1 MAQESRLV
9 IVIDSQNAERNARNL
24 GNELVSIERK
34 GEFASKSMDS
44 LSVATRALAGHM
56 AGLLTVGS
64 AISKMDTYT
73 GLQNRLK
80 LVTNNQVELN
90 KATEDTFRIAQKTYS
105 AWDSVLQVYQRFSDN
120 AKTLNLTMDDTARL
134 TETVSKAVAISG
146 ASAEAAD
153 AALVQFG
160 QALASGTLRGEELNS
175 VMEQTPALAKAIAK
189 GMGITVG
196 ELRSVAAEGKI
207 TSQEIVKALR
217 NVESDVDA
225 LFAKTDITIGQSLTL
240 LNNEITKFV
249 GEAGKGSGAAQV
261 LAGSVQTLASNLDLI
276 ADGALVVG
284 IGYITRAI
292 LMKSA
297 AIKEGMASTLASRQ
311 ASVLNAQAEYAEAT
325 AALNAA
331 KAHLAN
337 VRATNAETQAKF
349 GATAA
354 ATRYA
359 QAQAAVT
366 AATNAQT
373 AAQIKLNTATSIAGR
388 LAKGAFGLIGGWAGV
403 ATLGVMGLA
412 AAYSYFNNKAEEAK
426 QKLAEQA
433 KVAEKA
439 DEELKKLTGN
449 DKAKAVND
457 LTTAF
462 NAQNKALE
470 KSSRAVGS
478 ALIDIENYAR
488 GNREVEK
495 ISQEARTG
503 TISYTE
509 AIERL
514 NKIKLP
520 TDLYE
525 NLKKQAAQY
534 DDNASKAS
542 LSAEKLKLLRVEVK
556 LGGNEAQNAAIQHQ
570 KQAYALENTGTAAET
585 AEQKLKKLRE
595 NANKSML
602 DDQYW
607 INNYIRNKQLLGEAG
622 AKDFADFTLA
632 WRKENEIGREVKL
645 SKEQLQVLHQQWEM
659 HQKVNALRDEA
670 TAAIN
675 EQNKALK
682 NQQKVLNVNAKVLA
696 NASKFGFADL
706 ESKYKL
712 PSGTLSAIHMIESRG
727 NAKAYNKETGATGGF
742 QFLDGTAKQYGVKD
756 RTDLAQ
762 SAEGA
767 AKYMSYLLKLFKGDL
782 EKAIRAYHAGEGN
795 VMKGKGIGKNNN
807 QYWKDYQSYM
817 AGINGYSAGDI
828 SSKEFGS
835 YLRDFAKTQ
844 EEIKQLQITYDSET
858 VARSKKREE
867 EINKA
872 TILGQLKLIPKI
884 NERFDAEEKLAQK
897 QFDFEVNGYKW
908 TEEQKLD
915 YTYETN
921 SLRLVAE
928 GKLSEDQRKVAL
940 DGLEQ
945 QKQQELELIQ
955 STREKQLLEA
965 KSSYM
970 GETELAIRRYQ
981 IELDEI
987 KKVADEKRKAGLL
1000 SANNMGQFQ
1009 TLDSASDKV
1018 FQSGFNASQQ
1028 VFQQN
1033 DPRGYAQWDLQNR
1046 YSTDAGGI
1054 LNTYIDQTNGINLI
1068 ADEEQRSSQLLAAR
1082 EQYLQSRKALDEKYA
1097 QDERDLNSS
1106 LFETQLGQLDSL
1118 TSQLSGY
1125 WSNMTGIVKNAAG
1138 EQSGIYKGMYIAQQA
1153 FAIGSATISAL
1164 QAYNQIL
1171 ASPWYLDVIS
1181 KSTAANLVLGMGMA
1195 NVGLIAGQTIAGFSD
1210 GGYTGSGGKYQ
1221 PAGIVHK
1228 GEVVWSQEDI
1238 KRWGGVGLVEK
1249 MRKSANPEAFINN
1262 HAINNTSAENVFNR
1276 SFLSSKAFNDNQNIS
1291 NIFNQPTRENQIIV
1305 NAFKPS
1311 KDAASRSEDVQSIT
1325 NQYAGNNTSFSEV
1338 LDKSIQS
1345 SKSFNASKSI
1355 ISSLSNSKVLNSNV
1369 SNSTVQNAEKE
1380 LLKEVS
1386 IFKDNGFA
1394 DGGYTGK
1401 GKKYEIAG
1409 AVHKGEI
1416 VWSQDD
1422 IKKWGGVDKVEQMR
1436 RATSPESFVSNYAQ
1450 NHTTFES
1457 ILNRANQSSRIFNQ
1471 SKEISNIF
1479 NKSVQD
1485 DQIIYKGNGNVP
1497 TSATS
1502 DLYHDGKVY
1511 FSSNGLVQDR
1521 SNLEDVQDFTISQA
1535 SRPQAEIMPSI
1546 EPSTPTIN
1554 FKIEVINQV
1563 SGATVEAEQLDE
1575 QTVRI
1580 IVKDELDKQLP
1591 RTVPKLVSDQIANPN
1606 STISRSLTE
1615 NTTARRNR

>member
-80 LVTNNQVELN
+80 LVTNNQAELN

-292 LMKSA
+292 LIKSA

-359 QAQAAVT
+359 QAQEAVT

-373 AAQIKLNTATSIAGR
+373 AAQTRLSAASSLVGSIGSRA
-388 LAKGAFGLIGGWAGV
+388 LGLIGGPIGAI
-403 ATLGVMGLA
+403 TLGVSALA
-412 AAYSYFNNKAEEAK
+412 ATYTYFKGKAEEANRT
-426 QKLAEQA
+426 LAEQA
-433 KVAEKA
+433 EVANRTA
-439 DEELKKLTGN
+439 EELKGLKGEAKT
-449 DKAKAVND
+449 KAIND

-462 NAQNKALE
+462 KAQNEELKKTE
-470 KSSRAVGS
+470 MAVGS
-478 ALIDIENYAR
+478 ALIDIQNYGK
-488 GNREVEK
+488 GNVELTR
-495 ISQEARTG
+495 ISNEARLG
-503 TISYTE
+503 TISYKE
-509 AIERL
+509 AMEQLAKQKLPPSLRDALKEQIDKYNEAYE
-514 NKIKLP
+514 KADKTKTAIKLFGI
-520 TDLYE
+520 
-525 NLKKQAAQY
+525 
-534 DDNASKAS
+534 
-542 LSAEKLKLLRVEVK
+542 EVT
-556 LGGNEAQNAAIQHQ
+556 LTGNKAQNAAIEQQKHADAIKNT
-570 KQAYALENTGTAAET
+570 KQAADEAQKSL
-585 AEQKLKKLRE
+585 QKLYADKLWDTQFVEIVMKKGFSESQANDLLKLYKDSLAKGLKAADRE
-595 NANKSML
+595 AMKALTDTWKAEESIKAIT
-602 DDQYW
+602 DARTDS
-607 INNYIRNKQLLGEAG
+607 IR
-622 AKDFADFTLA
+622 
-632 WRKENEIGREVKL
+632 
-645 SKEQLQVLHQQWEM
+645 
-659 HQKVNALRDEA
+659 
-670 TAAIN
+670 
-675 EQNKALK
+675 EQNKELK
-682 NQQKVLNVNAKVLA
+682 NQQKVLSVNAKVLA

-712 PSGTLSAIHMIESRG
+712 PSGTLSAIHMIESKG

-742 QFLDGTAKQYGVKD
+742 QFLEGTAKQYGVKD

-782 EKAIRAYHAGEGN
+782 EKAVRAYHAGEGN

-828 SSKEFGS
+828 SSKDFDKLIQDTTKMAEEQAK
-835 YLRDFAKTQ
+835 LRLQLENEVANQVTKIRNDLAKKL
-844 EEIKQLQITYDSET
+844 EDVDKANFSPERKAEIKAELQARADNDIAIAEQATKTKLDSFRDYT
-858 VARSKKREE
+858 K
-867 EINKA
+867 
-872 TILGQLKLIPKI
+872 
-884 NERFDAEEKLAQK
+884 
-897 QFDFEVNGYKW
+897 
-908 TEEQKLD
+908 TEEQILKDSYAKRQFEAEHDLD
-915 YTYETN
+915 LTN
-921 SLRLVAE
+921 
-928 GKLSEDQRKVAL
+928 DQRKEAVDLLAQQLKQELGLMQLAQEQRLFQARLSLLSETQAMQERYRLEREEILKNTKLSIEERQKLIALSKANQDKETRDKVNNAVQNWGGIQADMNGAGEFFRQDQERFSRLNAANDLADSQFAATDLNEQNSL
-940 DGLEQ
+940 DGLNAQFEAGLI
-945 QKQQELELIQ
+945 KQQDYENQKTAIIQ
-955 STREKQLLEA
+955 AAQDQRNQIATEYA
-965 KSSYM
+965 KNAQDI
-970 GETELAIRRYQ
+970 EDKYQ
-981 IELDEI
+981 QD
-987 KKVADEKRKAGLL
+987 R
-1000 SANNMGQFQ
+1000 
-1009 TLDSASDKV
+1009 
-1018 FQSGFNASQQ
+1018 
-1028 VFQQN
+1028 
-1033 DPRGYAQWDLQNR
+1033 
-1046 YSTDAGGI
+1046 
-1054 LNTYIDQTNGINLI
+1054 LNTQI
-1068 ADEEQRSSQLLAAR
+1068 A
-1082 EQYLQSRKALDEKYA
+1082 
-1097 QDERDLNSS
+1097 
-1106 LFETQLGQLDSL
+1106 FGGQMMGSL
-1118 TSQLSGY
+1118 TSMFGS
-1125 WSNMTGIVKNAAG
+1125 MFG
-1138 EQSGIYKGMYIAQQA
+1138 EQSKAYKIMFAADKAYAIAAAGIAIQQNIAA
-1153 FAIGSATISAL
+1153 
-1164 QAYNQIL
+1164 
-1171 ASPWYLDVIS
+1171 ASKAGFPLNIP
-1181 KSTAANLVLGMGMA
+1181 
-1195 NVGLIAGQTIAGFSD
+1195 LIAGAVAQGASIIANIRAIKDQGFAE
-1210 GGYTGSGGKYQ
+1210 GGYTGRGGKYQ

-1249 MRKSANPEAFINN
+1249 MRKSANPEAFLNN
-1262 HAINNTSAENVFNR
+1262 
-1276 SFLSSKAFNDNQNIS
+1276 
-1291 NIFNQPTRENQIIV
+1291 
-1305 NAFKPS
+1305 
-1311 KDAASRSEDVQSIT
+1311 
-1325 NQYAGNNTSFSEV
+1325 
-1338 LDKSIQS
+1338 
-1345 SKSFNASKSI
+1345 NAS
-1355 ISSLSNSKVLNSNV
+1355 
-1369 SNSTVQNAEKE
+1369 
-1380 LLKEVS
+1380 
-1386 IFKDNGFA
+1386 A
-1394 DGGYTGK
+1394 DS
-1401 GKKYEIAG
+1401 
-1409 AVHKGEI
+1409 V
-1416 VWSQDD
+1416 
-1422 IKKWGGVDKVEQMR
+1422 MR
-1436 RATSPESFVSNYAQ
+1436 RAMMSSNAYIESQKQAD
-1450 NHTTFES
+1450 
-1457 ILNRANQSSRIFNQ
+1457 IFNQ
-1471 SKEISNIF
+1471 S
-1479 NKSVQD
+1479 VQD
-1485 DQIIYKGNGNVP
+1485 TQIIYKVNRDTP
-1497 TSATS
+1497 KLASSANS
-1502 DLYHDGKVY
+1502 DLFHDGKVY
-1511 FSSNGLVQDR
+1511 FSSNGLVQNR
-1521 SNLEDVQDFTISQA
+1521 SNLDDVQDFTLGRI
-1535 SRPQAEIMPSI
+1535 SRPQAEMMPSI

-1580 IVKDELDKQLP
+1580 IVTDELDKQLP
-1591 RTVPKLVSDQIANPN
+1591 RKVPKLVSDQIGNPN